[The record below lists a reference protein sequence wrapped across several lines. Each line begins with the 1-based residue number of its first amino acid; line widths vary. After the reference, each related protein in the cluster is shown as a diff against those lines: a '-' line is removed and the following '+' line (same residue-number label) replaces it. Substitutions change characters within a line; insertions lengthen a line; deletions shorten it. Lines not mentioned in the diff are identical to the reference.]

1 MIGASLSTQVGTVT
15 LGHTCE
21 DQVSNFGLGCLQV
34 PGAVLRDHDAARE
47 SGRPGAGFSWSLSLR
62 AIDRDHDSDCSEVLL
77 LLVGLQ
83 VSGL

>member
-1 MIGASLSTQVGTVT
+1 MIGASLSIQVGT
-15 LGHTCE
+15 LGYIGE

-77 LLVGLQ
+77 LEGFK
-83 VSGL
+83 